1 MSQQLDAVVNPR
13 PSGKFSLPG
22 MLLTLLV
29 GILTAIVTGL
39 IFYALS
45 SVLPFSIP
53 MLFPAIM
60 GGIVG
65 FVVMR
70 MGSRIGRCRNWVLA
84 VTVAA
89 IAGAVAVGTGH
100 VADYWR
106 FRTETAE
113 SIVAELPWVEPEFVD
128 DMIDTWLLENETG
141 QPGIVG
147 FILLKSAHSS
157 REITGYQYGAPVFD
171 FGLSGTGLMIYWLVE
186 ALVSAGIAGLINRS
200 YARAPYCDKCNAW
213 REYQTAL
220 IGAMPGAAEAIQHLK
235 NRDIAAAVAALTK
248 HKEGDVARF
257 EMEFCPVCYDSAL
270 ARLVIVEDTGAQT
283 WLEKTVWSDKLEP
296 QHIAQILELAD

>member
-1 MSQQLDAVVNPR
+1 MGQQLDAVLNPR

-29 GILTAIVTGL
+29 GLLTAIVTGL
-39 IFYALS
+39 ILYALS
-45 SVLPFSIP
+45 SVLPFGIP

-113 SIVAELPWVEPEFVD
+113 SIVAELPWAEPEFANYI
-128 DMIDTWLLENETG
+128 IDTWLEEETG

-147 FILLKSAHSS
+147 FILLKSVHSGG
-157 REITGYQYGAPVFD
+157 EITSFRYGAPVFS
-171 FGLSGTGLMIYWLVE
+171 FGLSGTGLMIFWLAEV
-186 ALVSAGIAGLINRS
+186 LVSAGIAGLINRS
-200 YARAPYCDKCNAW
+200 YARVPYCGKCNVW
-213 REYQTAL
+213 RQHQTAL
-220 IGAMPGAAEAIQHLK
+220 IGTVPGVAEVIQHLE
-235 NRDIAAAVAALTK
+235 NRDIAAAKAALTQY
-248 HKEGDVARF
+248 KEGDVARL
-257 EMEFCPVCYDSAL
+257 EIEFCPVCHDSAL
-270 ARLVIVEDTGAQT
+270 TRLVVAEDTGPRT

-296 QHIAQILELAD
+296 QHIEQILQLAD

>member
-1 MSQQLDAVVNPR
+1 MGQRLDATLNPR

-29 GILTAIVTGL
+29 GLMTAIATGL

-45 SVLPFSIP
+45 SVLPFSVP

-65 FVVMR
+65 FVAMR
-70 MGSRIGRCRNWVLA
+70 MGSTIGRCRNWVLA

-106 FRTETAE
+106 FRIETAKT
-113 SIVAELPWVEPEFVD
+113 IVADLPWAEPDSVD
-128 DMIDTWLLENETG
+128 YVIDTWLEEETG
-141 QPGIVG
+141 HPGIVG

-157 REITGYQYGAPVFD
+157 GEITSYRYGAPVFS
-171 FGLSGTGLMIYWLVE
+171 FGLSGTGLMSYWLVE
-186 ALVSAGIAGLINRS
+186 VLVSSGIAGLINRS
-200 YARAPYCDKCNAW
+200 YARVPYCDKCNAW
-213 REYQTAL
+213 RQYQTAL
-220 IGAMPGAAEAIQHLK
+220 VGTMPGVAEAIQHLK
-235 NRDIAAAVAALTK
+235 NRDIPAAMAALTK

-257 EMEFCPVCYDSAL
+257 EIEFCPVCYDSAL
-270 ARLVIVEDTGAQT
+270 TRLVVVEDTGART

-296 QHIAQILELAD
+296 QHSEQILELAD